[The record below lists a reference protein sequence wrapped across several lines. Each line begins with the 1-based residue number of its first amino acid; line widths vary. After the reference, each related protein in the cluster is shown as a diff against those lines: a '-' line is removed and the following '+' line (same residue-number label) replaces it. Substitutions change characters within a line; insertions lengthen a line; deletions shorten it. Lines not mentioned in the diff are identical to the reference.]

1 MLTFFRKLLSDRGH
15 PLAWRI
21 DHQGRK
27 RNVFFND
34 IEALAAAM
42 PSMDRS
48 HQAVYFALAT
58 VKEYR
63 EARTVD
69 GQYFPAELRKAD
81 NLHEFKALWAEI
93 DIKPTDL
100 HHRTLKEALQ
110 TLANFLRE
118 TGLPAPMIVGSG
130 GGLHLYWP
138 LTAPISVDTW
148 RTWPAK
154 ILGAARHLGL
164 RVDPAAINLATQVL
178 RPIGTTHRKDP
189 QNPKTVTLLRDADPV
204 SFEHMTAVMDKFIL
218 DNNVIVSVAPSGNAP
233 DPFVELCVRSGLTWT
248 PKHDPRL
255 VAPILRG
262 CAQMRAGMANEA
274 PFTEPTWRGVLSI
287 ALLCEKGEQVAHVLS
302 SRDNRYDARATDE
315 KIAYIK
321 ESGGHPYTCA
331 AFEAMAPDAC
341 RSCPHHGK
349 IKSPIVLGIPQPEEE
364 LPVEAP
370 APVAVPTSRYEMEG
384 VTIPPMAPPTAP
396 TTIRTKAGAYQLDED
411 GVSMFLKGEPDEP
424 AQKIKLTQ
432 QRLYAINHLFRIDDE
447 GNKEFYYTWRIENA
461 QDDYNDCI
469 VGGAVLHKDDS
480 ALAQFTKYGLVVEK
494 RANIPR
500 LCNYMRAMIN
510 DLKATQ
516 AANAMSPTLGWQAN
530 GDFVA
535 GLQTVTAGGVV
546 MKAALAQEPRDR
558 ATICN
563 MQPTGDFAKWR
574 AAMDVFNHPG
584 QEHAQ
589 LAICGAYA
597 SPLMVFS
604 AIQGFIVSLHGVTGS
619 GKTAIQR
626 ASASVWGEPRKQLF
640 TAPNTSGGDTML
652 SVIRAIGTGRHLPV
666 NMEEITNMPAE
677 KMSDFV
683 HAMTLGSEK
692 SRLKS
697 TQNGEYARS
706 VGMQWETVMIASS
719 NETIRDKLNSAKYDA
734 VAESMRVFE
743 LRHIPLV
750 KGTDVVR
757 DTVRLKDLNSH
768 YGHGGT
774 IYARFL
780 QSNREKLEGWINKRV
795 EWITE
800 KVHATQ
806 DERFWVQGMA
816 VWLVGIELSRAAG
829 LHSFDVPN
837 LERYIIAQFLDQRAQ
852 VTMVKE
858 HSSTSFSEM
867 VNDLLPRAVIL
878 DRNTNSAQGE
888 LKSIY
893 PKSGRLAMRVEIHNG
908 VGYLSTSAVRD
919 WALMKNIPHS
929 ALLEN
934 GVSGGYLAAVD
945 DTAKTARKVLS
956 KGVKGLT
963 GGGQIRCYKFKVPD
977 EELYSIKNHMVANTE
992 ENEDEP
998 E

>member
-1 MLTFFRKLLSDRGH
+1 MKHLLKLFLITILVFTSCNKDDQSISETTEDGETEKTEEVSRKEEVALRAVGSSFCGPYTISEPIKLSG
-15 PLAWRI
+15 
-21 DHQGRK
+21 
-27 RNVFFND
+27 
-34 IEALAAAM
+34 
-42 PSMDRS
+42 
-48 HQAVYFALAT
+48 
-58 VKEYR
+58 
-63 EARTVD
+63 VD
-69 GQYFPAELRKAD
+69 GMTISGLEISNPDGHCIELNNCHNIIIENCKLGASLMNGV
-81 NLHEFKALWAEI
+81 NLFNCTNITIRQSSMHTVATGVYAQEC
-93 DIKPTDL
+93 
-100 HHRTLKEALQ
+100 KE
-110 TLANFLRE
+110 
-118 TGLPAPMIVGSG
+118 
-130 GGLHLYWP
+130 
-138 LTAPISVDTW
+138 ISVTNID
-148 RTWPAK
+148 
-154 ILGAARHLGL
+154 
-164 RVDPAAINLATQVL
+164 
-178 RPIGTTHRKDP
+178 
-189 QNPKTVTLLRDADPV
+189 VTNVQGPFPRGQMV
-204 SFEHMTAVMDKFIL
+204 QF
-218 DNNVIVSVAPSGNAP
+218 NNVSG
-233 DPFVELCVRSGLTWT
+233 
-248 PKHDPRL
+248 
-255 VAPILRG
+255 
-262 CAQMRAGMANEA
+262 AGNEVN
-274 PFTEPTWRGVLSI
+274 F
-287 ALLCEKGEQVAHVLS
+287 
-302 SRDNRYDARATDE
+302 N
-315 KIAYIK
+315 
-321 ESGGHPYTCA
+321 
-331 AFEAMAPDAC
+331 
-341 RSCPHHGK
+341 
-349 IKSPIVLGIPQPEEE
+349 
-364 LPVEAP
+364 
-370 APVAVPTSRYEMEG
+370 
-384 VTIPPMAPPTAP
+384 
-396 TTIRTKAGAYQLDED
+396 
-411 GVSMFLKGEPDEP
+411 
-424 AQKIKLTQ
+424 
-432 QRLYAINHLFRIDDE
+432 
-447 GNKEFYYTWRIENA
+447 
-461 QDDYNDCI
+461 
-469 VGGAVLHKDDS
+469 
-480 ALAQFTKYGLVVEK
+480 
-494 RANIPR
+494 
-500 LCNYMRAMIN
+500 
-510 DLKATQ
+510 
-516 AANAMSPTLGWQAN
+516 WQAN